1 MQPLLF
7 CVTVQSMS
15 LLKSIA
21 TVSGGTI
28 ISRIVGFI
36 RDIFMARFLGASMMA
51 DAFFVAWRLPNLFR
65 SLFAEGALNVAFV
78 PLLAAQI
85 QNGGKKEALE
95 FTKAA
100 FNFLLYILLGF
111 TLIVEIIMPAVMFL
125 LAPGFE
131 EIPGKLA
138 LTTSLSR
145 ITFPFLL
152 CVSLVSLLSG
162 VLNSLGKFWAAA
174 FAPTLLNISMIA
186 FLLFLTPYISGDFAP
201 AYALAWGVTAAGII
215 ELIFVLYHV
224 YKNGYIFGL
233 INPVTALYHLS
244 PKVKELLRKM
254 APGVLGSGVYQ
265 INLFFDTLFVSFVGA
280 GAISWLNYAQHMF
293 QLPIGVI
300 GVAIGTALLPV
311 LSRHIKAGE
320 YDQANTQLNR
330 GLEVSIAMSVASAI
344 GLILLATPIIKTL
357 FQHGL
362 FTSLD
367 TQNTA
372 KALMVFA
379 CGLPAYMLTKA
390 LAPFFYARG
399 DTSTPVKI
407 AIIGVILNAILALI
421 LMQFWGYLGI
431 ALATGITTWVNAL
444 QYWVLLRKDKQFHF
458 DPLFKYRFPRILLSC
473 LIMGGF
479 LILIKELELI
489 IPEKIITCKL
499 HEIVLLSIMV
509 GGGVIT
515 FIVSLLVT
523 KGIPMSQFL
532 ALLHRHGG
540 LS

>member
-1 MQPLLF
+1 
-7 CVTVQSMS
+7 MS
-15 LLKSIA
+15 LIKSIA
-21 TVSGGTI
+21 TVSGGTF
-28 ISRIVGFI
+28 ISRIVGFV

-78 PLLAAQI
+78 PLLASEI
-85 QNGGKKEALE
+85 QNGGKKDAIK
-95 FTKAA
+95 FTKAV
-100 FNFLLYILLGF
+100 FNFLLYVLLAF
-111 TLIVEIIMPAVMFL
+111 TLVVEIIMPAVMFL
-125 LAPGFE
+125 LAPGFD

-186 FLLFLTPYISGDFAP
+186 FLLFLTPYINSNFAP
-201 AYALAWGVTAAGII
+201 AYALAWGVMAAGII
-215 ELIFVLYHV
+215 ELLFVLYHV
-224 YKNGYIFGL
+224 YKADYLFGL
-233 INPVTALYHLS
+233 MNPIKALYHLA
-244 PKVKELLRKM
+244 PGVKTLLRKM

-320 YDQANTQLNR
+320 YAKANTQLNR
-330 GLEVSIAMSVASAI
+330 GLEVSIAMSVASAV
-344 GLILLATPIIKTL
+344 GLILLATPIIQTL

-362 FTSLD
+362 FTAQD
-367 TQNTA
+367 TANTA
-372 KALMVFA
+372 KALMIFA

-399 DTSTPVKI
+399 DTATPVKI
-407 AIIGVILNAILALI
+407 AIIGVTLNAILALI

-431 ALATGITTWVNAL
+431 AMATGITTWVNAI
-444 QYWVLLRKDKQFHF
+444 QYWILLKKHKQFYF
-458 DPLFKYRFPRILLSC
+458 DTLFKYRFPRILLSC
-473 LIMGGF
+473 CIMGVF
-479 LILIKELELI
+479 LWLIKEVDSLIPAEI
-489 IPEKIITCKL
+489 IPCKVR
-499 HEIVLLSIMV
+499 EVVLLSVMV
-509 GGGVIT
+509 GGGVIA
-515 FIVSLLVT
+515 FIIALLIT
-523 KGIPMSQFL
+523 RGIPMSQFL
-532 ALLHRHGG
+532 ALLRRRGG
-540 LS
+540 MQ

>member
-1 MQPLLF
+1 
-7 CVTVQSMS
+7 MS

-28 ISRIVGFI
+28 ISRIIGFV
-36 RDIFMARFLGASMMA
+36 RDVFMARFLGASMMA

-78 PLLAAQI
+78 PLLASEI
-85 QNGGKKEALE
+85 HTNGKKGALE
-95 FTKAA
+95 FTKIV
-100 FNFLLYILLGF
+100 FSFLLYVLLLF
-111 TLIVEIIMPAVMFL
+111 TLVVEIIMPAVMFL
-125 LAPGFE
+125 LAPGFDA
-131 EIPGKLA
+131 IPGKLA

-145 ITFPFLL
+145 IAFPFLL

-174 FAPTLLNISMIA
+174 FAPTLLNITMIA
-186 FLLFLTPYISGDFAP
+186 SLLFLTPYINSQFAP
-201 AYALAWGVTAAGII
+201 AYALAWGVAGAGIV

-224 YKNGYIFGL
+224 HKTGYLFGL
-233 INPVTALYHLS
+233 VSPAKALLHLA
-244 PKVKELLRKM
+244 PGVKTLLRKM

-293 QLPIGVI
+293 QLPVGVI

-311 LSRHIKAGE
+311 LSKYIKAGE

-344 GLILLATPIIKTL
+344 GLILLANPIIKTL

-362 FTSLD
+362 FTSQD

-372 KALMVFA
+372 RALMIFA
-379 CGLPAYMLTKA
+379 CGLPAYMMTKA

-399 DTSTPVKI
+399 DTTTPVKI
-407 AIIGVILNAILALI
+407 AIIGVVLNAILALA

-431 ALATGITTWVNAL
+431 AMATGITTWVNAI
-444 QYWVLLRKDKQFHF
+444 QYWIILRKNKQFHL
-458 DPLFKYRFPRILLSC
+458 DSLFKYRFPRILLSC
-473 LIMGGF
+473 AIMGGT
-479 LILIKELELI
+479 LI
-489 IPEKIITCKL
+489 IIRQLDKIIPDQIITCKIR
-499 HEIVLLSIMV
+499 EVVLLSAMV
-509 GGGVIT
+509 GGGVIS
-515 FIVSLLVT
+515 FVASLLIT
-523 KGIPMSQFL
+523 RGIPMSQFW
-532 ALLHRHGG
+532 ALLRKRGG
-540 LS
+540 S